1 MDFKTLVE
9 QVLCEMP
16 YIEVGEDIFDL
27 EMEKYANDKKRFIQK
42 LKSILQGN
50 KHTDKY
56 GNVIL
61 LTTPQ
66 QKQEFAKKINLN
78 LMIKGFLSGDSIKL

>member
-1 MDFKTLVE
+1 VNFETLVE

-27 EMEKYANDKKRFIQK
+27 EMEKYAKDKNKFVQK

-56 GNVIL
+56 GNVIH

-78 LMIKGFLSGDSIKL
+78 LMIKGFLSGSIKDL

>member
-16 YIEVGEDIFDL
+16 YIEVGEDIFDI
-27 EMEKYANDKKRFIQK
+27 EMEKYANDKKLFIQK

>member
-1 MDFKTLVE
+1 MNFNTLVE
-9 QVLCEMP
+9 QILYEQP

-27 EMEKYANDKKRFIQK
+27 EMEKYVKNKSEFVAKI
-42 LKSILQGN
+42 KSIIRGD

-56 GNVIL
+56 GNVIH

-66 QKQEFAKKINLN
+66 QKQEFVKKIKLN

>member
-1 MDFKTLVE
+1 
-9 QVLCEMP
+9 MP
-16 YIEVGEDIFDL
+16 YIEVGNDVFDL
-27 EMEKYANDKKRFIQK
+27 EMERYARDKKQFVQK

-56 GNVIL
+56 GNIIH

-66 QKQEFAKKINLN
+66 QKQEFAKKVNLN
-78 LMIKGFLSGDSIKL
+78 LMIKGFLSGSIKDL

>member
-1 MDFKTLVE
+1 VNFETLVE
-9 QVLCEMP
+9 QILCEMP

-27 EMEKYANDKKRFIQK
+27 EMEKYAKNKNKFVQK

-56 GNVIL
+56 GNVIH

-66 QKQEFAKKINLN
+66 QKQEFAKKVNLN
-78 LMIKGFLSGDSIKL
+78 LMIKGFLSGSIKDL

>member
-1 MDFKTLVE
+1 VNFEPLVE
-9 QVLCEMP
+9 QILCEMP

-27 EMEKYANDKKRFIQK
+27 EMEKYAKDKNKFVQK

-56 GNVIL
+56 GNVIH

-78 LMIKGFLSGDSIKL
+78 LMIKGFLSGSIKDL